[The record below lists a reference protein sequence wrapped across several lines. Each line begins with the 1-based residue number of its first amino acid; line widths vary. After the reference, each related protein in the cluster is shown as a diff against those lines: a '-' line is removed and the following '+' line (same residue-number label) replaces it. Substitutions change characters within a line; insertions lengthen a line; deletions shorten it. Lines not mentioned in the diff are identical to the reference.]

1 MRILVVCF
9 LVMLCALGNEAQSTP
24 AEGAGDE
31 VCARHGAPAGGA
43 REAANAWRCWRGVVA
58 VRGLAGAARALPA
71 GAHNADSA
79 TRCSHPSCDPV
90 HVVQEDASN
99 NATRRIALGLTLETD
114 PALLSREMYRAITD
128 GNVTKVPCP
137 CVNKLFFIFPKRRRS
152 PTKQTR
158 ICRSDSG

>member
-1 MRILVVCF
+1 MKHKRLR
-9 LVMLCALGNEAQSTP
+9 LRAQATRSVRDM
-24 AEGAGDE
+24 GLLRE
-31 VCARHGAPAGGA
+31 VPGRLPT
-43 REAANAWRCWRGVVA
+43 RGVVGVEFFQ
-58 VRGLAGAARALPA
+58 VRGPAGAARALPA

-79 TRCSHPSCDPV
+79 TRCTHPSCDPV

-99 NATRRIALGLTLETD
+99 NATRRIAVGLTLETD

-152 PTKQTR
+152 PTTQTR

>member
-1 MRILVVCF
+1 
-9 LVMLCALGNEAQSTP
+9 MLCALGNEAQATP

-43 REAANAWRCWRGVVA
+43 REDASATRGAVCVALLAWRCCSARSCG
-58 VRGLAGAARALPA
+58 GARAPTA
-71 GAHNADSA
+71 GAHNANNA
-79 TRCSHPSCDPV
+79 TRCTHPSCDPV

-99 NATRRIALGLTLETD
+99 NATRRVPVGLTLETD

-137 CVNKLFFIFPKRRRS
+137 CVNK
-152 PTKQTR
+152 
-158 ICRSDSG
+158 